1 MSPNHKLAFTNTD
14 SEKQDKNLCITHPQE
29 AGITPRAVTGTHTS
43 SLFVHTGWL
52 AAAGLSERLLLKATL
67 SLTSLT
73 GPTPTR
79 DISSKELSLRLHLGK
94 S

>member
-14 SEKQDKNLCITHPQE
+14 SEKQHKDLCITRPQE
-29 AGITPRAVTGTHTS
+29 AGIIPRAVTGTHTS
-43 SLFVHTGWL
+43 SFFVHTGWL
-52 AAAGLSERLLLKATL
+52 AAAGLSEHLLLKATL

-73 GPTPTR
+73 GPTPTQG
-79 DISSKELSLRLHLGK
+79 ISLPRNCPCLHLGR